1 MKYFFKNCWSPW
13 KKWGGM
19 APRPPQFRRPC
30 SRQIDGHCAPISRNH
45 NIMDVSLEFLTQFS
59 PHIFCSYFPNLQNRR
74 FMYLNVNCHI
84 DILLKNVALNIYIQ
98 CCANA
103 SEYIFYASFAALSIT
118 ITRIDMIYIYVPGSP
133 PRDNILLQST
143 FFRVNLLVRK

>member
-1 MKYFFKNCWSPW
+1 
-13 KKWGGM
+13 
-19 APRPPQFRRPC
+19 
-30 SRQIDGHCAPISRNH
+30 
-45 NIMDVSLEFLTQFS
+45 
-59 PHIFCSYFPNLQNRR
+59 
-74 FMYLNVNCHI
+74 MYLNVNCHI